1 MKRNMQY
8 SQGNKDMLDRYSRQ
22 TLFAPI
28 GKEGQ
33 ERLRSSSVTIIG
45 CGALGTVLAN
55 NLGRAG
61 IGRLVIADRDFIE
74 MNNLQR
80 QILFDEDDVTR
91 HVPKAVAAA
100 ERLRKMNSEIRVEA
114 LVEDINADGI
124 EALVRETDLLLDA
137 TDNFETRYLLNDV
150 CVKHQKPWIY
160 SGVVASYGVTM
171 NILPGDTPC
180 LRCVFPEMPTPGTTA
195 TCDTAGVLNG
205 IVGAITG
212 IASTE
217 AIKILLKSD
226 KISRDMLW
234 MDVWENTYERI
245 ELPRQPD
252 CPACGQHHY
261 EFLDS
266 LIGTSSATLCGRNAV
281 QVRGNRGR
289 MASKLDFAT
298 LAARLRPLGMVNYN
312 EFLLR
317 YTIDNYEFTVFPD
330 ARAIIKG
337 TDDEQVA
344 RSLYARYIG
353 M

>member
-1 MKRNMQY
+1 
-8 SQGNKDMLDRYSRQ
+8 MLDRYSRQ
-22 TLFAPI
+22 TLFGPI
-28 GKEGQ
+28 GKQGQ
-33 ERLRSSSVTIIG
+33 ERLRAASATIIG

-55 NLGRAG
+55 NLCRAG
-61 IGRLVIADRDFIE
+61 VGRLVIADRDYVE
-74 MNNLQR
+74 TSNLQR

-91 HVPKAVAAA
+91 HLPKAIAAA
-100 ERLRKMNSEIRVEA
+100 EKLHKINSDVHVEA

-124 EALVRETDLLLDA
+124 ESLVRESDIVLDA

-150 CVKHQKPWIY
+150 CIKHHRPWIY
-160 SGVVASYGVTM
+160 SGVIASYGVTM
-171 NILPGDTPC
+171 NILPEDTPC
-180 LRCVFPEMPTPGTTA
+180 LRCVFPEMPMPGTTP

-217 AIKILLKSD
+217 ALKILLASEKV
-226 KISRDMLW
+226 SRSMTW
-234 MDVWENTYERI
+234 MDVWENTFERI

-252 CPACGQHHY
+252 CPACGQHSY

-266 LIGTSSATLCGRNAV
+266 LSGTSSTSLCGRNAV
-281 QVRGNRGR
+281 QVRGSGKRGTR
-289 MASKLDFAT
+289 MDFAT
-298 LAARLRPLGMVNYN
+298 LAERLAPVSEVQFN

-317 YTIDNYEFTVFPD
+317 CVVDNYEITVFPD

-344 RSLYARYIG
+344 RSVYTRYIG

>member
-1 MKRNMQY
+1 
-8 SQGNKDMLDRYSRQ
+8 MLDRYSRQ
-22 TLFAPI
+22 TLFGPI
-28 GKEGQ
+28 GKQGQ
-33 ERLRSSSVTIIG
+33 ERLHEASATIIG

-55 NLGRAG
+55 NLCRAG
-61 IGRLVIADRDFIE
+61 VGHLVIADRDYIE

-80 QILFDEDDVTR
+80 QILFDEDDVAR
-91 HVPKAVAAA
+91 HLPKAIAAA
-100 ERLRKMNSEIRVEA
+100 EKLRKVNSEVQVEA

-124 EALVRETDLLLDA
+124 ESLVRESDIVLDA

-150 CVKHQKPWIY
+150 CVKHHRPWIY
-160 SGVVASYGVTM
+160 SGVIASYGVTM
-171 NILPGDTPC
+171 NILPEDTPC
-180 LRCVFPEMPTPGTTA
+180 LRCVFPEMPMPGTTP

-217 AIKILLKSD
+217 ALKILLKSE
-226 KISRDMLW
+226 KVSRAMVW
-234 MDVWENTYERI
+234 MDVWENTFERL

-252 CPACGQHHY
+252 CPSCGHHRY
-261 EFLDS
+261 EFLDALS
-266 LIGTSSATLCGRNAV
+266 GTSSTSLCGRNAV
-281 QVRGNRGR
+281 QVRGTGKRGIR
-289 MASKLDFAT
+289 MDFAT
-298 LAARLRPLGMVNYN
+298 LAERLAPVSEVHYN

-317 YTIDNYEFTVFPD
+317 CTIDGYEITVFPD

-344 RSLYARYIG
+344 RSVYSRYVG

>member
-1 MKRNMQY
+1 
-8 SQGNKDMLDRYSRQ
+8 MLDRYSRQ
-22 TLFAPI
+22 TLFGPI
-28 GKEGQ
+28 GKQGQ
-33 ERLRSSSVTIIG
+33 EQLRAASATILG

-55 NLGRAG
+55 NLCRAG
-61 IGRLVIADRDFIE
+61 VGHLVIADRDFVE
-74 MNNLQR
+74 TSNLQR

-91 HVPKAVAAA
+91 HVPKAIAAV
-100 ERLRKMNSEIRVEA
+100 EKLRKINSDVRVEA

-124 EALVRETDLLLDA
+124 ESLVRESDIVLDA

-150 CVKHQKPWIY
+150 CIKYNRPWIY

-171 NILPGDTPC
+171 NIVPGDTPC
-180 LRCVFPEMPTPGTTA
+180 LRCVFPEMPLPGTTA
-195 TCDTAGVLNG
+195 TCDTVGVLNG

-217 AIKILLKSD
+217 AIKILLKSE
-226 KISRDMLW
+226 KISRAMTW
-234 MDVWENTYERI
+234 MDVWENTFERI

-252 CPACGQHHY
+252 CPACGQHRY

-266 LIGTSSATLCGRNAV
+266 EQSSSSASLCGRNAV
-281 QVRGNRGR
+281 QVRGTGKRG
-289 MASKLDFAT
+289 MHMDFPT
-298 LAARLRPLGMVNYN
+298 LAERLAPVGKVQYN

-317 YTIDNYEFTVFPD
+317 FLVDTYEITVFPD

-344 RSLYARYIG
+344 RSVYARYVG

>member
-1 MKRNMQY
+1 
-8 SQGNKDMLDRYSRQ
+8 MLDRYSRQ
-22 TLFAPI
+22 TLFSPI

-33 ERLRSSSVTIIG
+33 ERLRASSVTIIG
-45 CGALGTVLAN
+45 CGALGTALAN
-55 NLGRAG
+55 NLCRAG
-61 IGRLVIADRDFIE
+61 IGRLIIADRDYIE
-74 MNNLQR
+74 LNNLQR
-80 QILFDEDDVTR
+80 QLLFDEDDVTR
-91 HVPKAVAAA
+91 RLPKAIAAV
-100 ERLRKMNSEIRVEA
+100 EKLRRVNSEVRAEA

-124 EALVRETDLLLDA
+124 EALVQDTDLVLDA

-150 CVKHQKPWIY
+150 CIKYQRPWIY
-160 SGVVASYGVTM
+160 SGVIASYGVTM
-171 NILPGDTPC
+171 NIVPGDTPC
-180 LRCVFPEMPTPGTTA
+180 LRCVFPEMPLPGTTP

-217 AIKILLKSD
+217 ALKIVLKSEQT
-226 KISRDMLW
+226 SRAMVW
-234 MDVWENTYERI
+234 MDLWENTCDRI

-266 LIGTSSATLCGRNAV
+266 LTGTNSTSLCGRNAV
-281 QVRGNRGR
+281 QVRGNSGRRGI
-289 MASKLDFAT
+289 KLDFPT
-298 LAARLRPLGMVNYN
+298 LAERLRPVGDVSYN

-317 YTIDNYEFTVFPD
+317 CTIDGYELTVFPD

-344 RSLYARYIG
+344 RSVYARYIG

>member
-1 MKRNMQY
+1 
-8 SQGNKDMLDRYSRQ
+8 MLDRYSRQ

-33 ERLRSSSVTIIG
+33 ERLRAAKVTIIG

-55 NLGRAG
+55 NLCRAG
-61 IGRLVIADRDFIE
+61 IGRLVIADRDYIE
-74 MNNLQR
+74 LNNLQR
-80 QILFDEDDVTR
+80 QILFDEDDVQR
-91 HVPKAVAAA
+91 RVPKAIAAA
-100 ERLRKMNSEIRVEA
+100 ERLRRVNSEVQVEA

-124 EALVRETDLLLDA
+124 ESLVRETDLVLDA
-137 TDNFETRYLLNDV
+137 TDNFETRYLINDV
-150 CVKHQKPWIY
+150 CIKEQRPWIY
-160 SGVVASYGVTM
+160 SGVIASYGVTM
-171 NILPGDTPC
+171 NVIPGDTPC
-180 LRCVFPEMPTPGTTA
+180 LRCVFPEMPLPGTTP

-205 IVGAITG
+205 IVGTITG

-217 AIKILLKSD
+217 ALKILLKSE
-226 KISRDMLW
+226 KISRDMVW
-234 MDVWENTYERI
+234 MDLWENTYDRI

-266 LIGTSSATLCGRNAV
+266 LSGTGTTSLCGRNAV
-281 QVRGNRGR
+281 QVRASNGHRGAR
-289 MASKLDFAT
+289 IDFSL
-298 LAARLRPLGMVNYN
+298 LAERLRPVSEVTYN

-317 YTIDNYEFTVFPD
+317 CNVDGYELTVFPD

-344 RSLYARYIG
+344 RSVYARYIG

>member
-1 MKRNMQY
+1 
-8 SQGNKDMLDRYSRQ
+8 MLDRYSRQ

-28 GKEGQ
+28 GKVGQ
-33 ERLRSSSVTIIG
+33 ERLKAATATIVG

-55 NLGRAG
+55 NLCRAG
-61 IGRLVIADRDFIE
+61 VGKLIIADRDYIE
-74 MNNLQR
+74 LNNLQR
-80 QILFDEDDVTR
+80 QMLFDEDDVAC
-91 HVPKAVAAA
+91 HLPKAIAAA
-100 ERLRKMNSEIRVEA
+100 QRLQRINSEVAVEA

-124 EALVRETDLLLDA
+124 ETLVRETDLVLDA

-150 CVKHQKPWIY
+150 CIKYQRPWIY
-160 SGVVASYGVTM
+160 SGVIASYGVTM
-171 NILPGDTPC
+171 NILPGDTAC
-180 LRCVFPEMPTPGTTA
+180 LRCAFPEMPLPGTTP

-217 AIKILLKSD
+217 ALKILLRSEKV
-226 KISRDMLW
+226 SRDLVW
-234 MDVWENTYERI
+234 LDLWENTFDRL

-261 EFLDS
+261 EFLDA
-266 LIGTSSATLCGRNAV
+266 LAGTSSTSLCGRNAV
-281 QVRGNRGR
+281 QVRAAHSQRGMR
-289 MASKLDFAT
+289 LDFAT
-298 LAARLRPLGMVNYN
+298 LAERLRAIGEVHYN

-317 YTIDNYEFTVFPD
+317 YTVDGYELTVFPD

-344 RSLYARYIG
+344 RSIYSRYIG
-353 M
+353 L

>member
-1 MKRNMQY
+1 MPEIPAP
-8 SQGNKDMLDRYSRQ
+8 DRYSRQ
-22 TLFAPI
+22 TLFRPI

-33 ERLRSSSVTIIG
+33 EQLASSSVAIIG

-61 IGRLVIADRDFIE
+61 IGRLVIADRDYIE
-74 MNNLQR
+74 LNNLQR
-80 QILFDEDDVTR
+80 QILFDEDDIAR
-91 HVPKAVAAA
+91 RLPKAVAAA
-100 ERLRKMNSEIRVEA
+100 EKLHRVNSTTKIEA

-124 EALVRETDLLLDA
+124 ESLVQDVDLVLDA

-150 CVKHQKPWIY
+150 CVKFERPWIY
-160 SGVVASYGVTM
+160 SGVIASYGVTM
-171 NILPGDTPC
+171 NIVPGDTPC
-180 LRCVFPEMPTPGTTA
+180 LRCIFPDMPLPGTTA

-205 IVGAITG
+205 IVGAIAG
-212 IASTE
+212 VASTE
-217 AIKILLKSD
+217 ALKLLLKSD
-226 KISRDMLW
+226 RLCRAMFW
-234 MDVWENTYERI
+234 MDVWENTSERI

-266 LIGTSSATLCGRNAV
+266 LGGTSSTSLCGRNAV
-281 QVRGNRGR
+281 QVRGGR
-289 MASKLDFAT
+289 KGDKINLSN
-298 LAARLRPLGMVNYN
+298 LAERLQPVGQVSFN

-317 YTIDNYEFTVFPD
+317 FIVDDYELTIFPD

-337 TDDEQVA
+337 TNDEQVA
-344 RSLYARYIG
+344 RSIYARYIG